1 MVNSIVRQPWRLG
14 VILLLL
20 AAIVAGLLIV
30 QISLSGSTE
39 TAGDGG
45 TLVEQAGT
53 IGSESADPRPSVFGP
68 GDSANSASGGIE
80 DISYLAADP
89 GSAFYVGF
97 TGSAD
102 PAGSSSGSTLPTG
115 QPSTTGSLSG
125 TVVDVRDP
133 GGSAIP
139 RISVYLSRADGVF
152 TGATAMTGNDGK
164 FIFEGQAPGVYKL
177 YFFDL
182 AGTWKA
188 AWYGAPV
195 APAGTP
201 ISVVSGGDTTIMQ
214 GLERAAPEDGS
225 IAGTVTDATG
235 NGLAGVEVLAYF
247 VDEANGIQL
256 ILKGSAVTDA
266 DGNYEVTGLPASE
279 SGTTGGDASHAI
291 GYKVRYEPPKGNY
304 ASQWYDGQQTHET
317 AKLMQVRP
325 GETLA
330 GIDAILTGGG
340 TISGRIT
347 LEGGQS
353 ASSTLVDIFDET
365 GVIVDTQIAAGDGSY
380 QSDVLAA
387 GIYHLRAIPRSS
399 EYSMEWYEN
408 GQDLTTST
416 AITVLA
422 GQNTGG
428 IDVVLE
434 RVKKVSVVKGA
445 GVIGEQVTLEPQ
457 ESGMAG
463 NGIAII
469 ADIIDETETEPVANT
484 ATAITED
491 EDDREVQ
498 EDGKDAYSDS
508 EESDQGQ
515 PGSSFMKLWKPG
527 VVADQ

>member
-1 MVNSIVRQPWRLG
+1 M
-14 VILLLL
+14 LL
-20 AAIVAGLLIV
+20 AAIVAGLLIL
-30 QISLSGSTE
+30 QISLSGSTK
-39 TAGDGG
+39 TAGDER

-53 IGSESADPRPSVFGP
+53 IGSESPDSQASVIGL
-68 GDSANSASGGIE
+68 GDSGASASGGIE
-80 DISYLAADP
+80 DISDLAADP
-89 GSAFYVGF
+89 GSAFYIGF

-102 PAGSSSGSTLPTG
+102 PAGSSSGPTSQTE
-115 QPSTTGSLSG
+115 QPSAAGSLSG
-125 TVVDVRDP
+125 MVVDARDP
-133 GGSAIP
+133 GKSAIP

-152 TGATAMTGNDGK
+152 TGVTTMTGNDGN
-164 FIFEGQAPGVYKL
+164 FIFEGLAPGAYKI

-182 AGTWKA
+182 AGSWKA
-188 AWYGAPV
+188 AWYGAAT

-201 ISVVSGGDTTIMQ
+201 ISVVSGGDANIVQ

-247 VDEANGIQL
+247 VDEANGILL

-266 DGNYEVTGLPASE
+266 DGNYVVTGLPASD
-279 SGTTGGDASHAI
+279 SGTTGGNASHAI
-291 GYKVRYEPPKGNY
+291 GYKVRYEPSKGNY

-380 QSDVLAA
+380 QSDDLAA

-408 GQDLTTST
+408 GQDLITST
-416 AITVLA
+416 AITVLV

-434 RVKKVSVVKGA
+434 RVKKVSVVKGE

-463 NGIAII
+463 NGISVTT
-469 ADIIDETETEPVANT
+469 DIIDEKETELAADT

-491 EDDREVQ
+491 EDEGEVQ
-498 EDGKDAYSDS
+498 EEDGKAAASSDS
-508 EESDQGQ
+508 EESGQGQ
-515 PGSSFMKLWKPG
+515 PGSSFMKLRKTG
-527 VVADQ
+527 VAADQ